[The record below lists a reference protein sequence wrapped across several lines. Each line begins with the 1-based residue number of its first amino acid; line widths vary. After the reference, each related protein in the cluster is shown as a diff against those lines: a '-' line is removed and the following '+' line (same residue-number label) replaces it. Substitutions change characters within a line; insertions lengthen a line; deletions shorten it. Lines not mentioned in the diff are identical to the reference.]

1 MSLLGGS
8 KIGPLLLGVSQQEES
23 HAFLGG
29 VLESEGG
36 QSLSQWHLERS
47 AEALP
52 AQSACH
58 HRSLQVSHEV
68 CVTRQGSTRL
78 ASCDQDEE
86 WV

>member
-1 MSLLGGS
+1 MHSLEVSLRVR
-8 KIGPLLLGVSQQEES
+8 GVSPC
-23 HAFLGG
+23 
-29 VLESEGG
+29 
-36 QSLSQWHLERS
+36 SQWRLERS

-68 CVTRQGSTRL
+68 CVTRQGSTRCEVL
-78 ASCDQDEE
+78 TSCDQDEE